1 MQFDVQS
8 VIRRIEIRLA
18 EIGMTKQEF
27 YEKSGISSGSF
38 SQWNT
43 GKHAPSIKKVQ
54 RAASVIGVTTEYLLY
69 GVDPMPD
76 FAVKSPIVARI
87 NALLAAKGIPKQ
99 QFYKDCSI
107 TSASYS
113 LWNTG
118 KTNPS
123 LKNLKIIAEY
133 LGVSVADLLPDEE
146 LVPQEGIK
154 KDPIPKD
161 EAEDS
166 ETAEL
171 RDIWSSADENER
183 RDLLKM
189 ARMLKSRRKQNG

>member
-1 MQFDVQS
+1 MNNYLLTNMDT
-8 VIRRIEIRLA
+8 IDKINYYL
-18 EIGMTKQEF
+18 TKNKKTGADLCEF
-27 YEKSGISSGSF
+27 LGVSSGVY

-43 GKHAPSIKKVQ
+43 RRTKPRKSKLPS
-54 RAASVIGVTTEYLLY
+54 
-69 GVDPMPD
+69 
-76 FAVKSPIVARI
+76 
-87 NALLAAKGIPKQ
+87 
-99 QFYKDCSI
+99 
-107 TSASYS
+107 
-113 LWNTG
+113 
-118 KTNPS
+118 
-123 LKNLKIIAEY
+123 IAEY
-133 LGVSVADLLPDEE
+133 LGVSVADLLPDKD
-146 LVPQEGIK
+146 PSAGIK

>member
-99 QFYKDCSI
+99 QFYKDCGI

-123 LKNLKIIAEY
+123 MKNLKIIAEY

-146 LVPQEGIK
+146 SSAGIK

-161 EAEDS
+161 RAP
-166 ETAEL
+166 
-171 RDIWSSADENER
+171 SSAAQEIFDFLDSASGEELADVIKYIR
-183 RDLLKM
+183 Y
-189 ARMLKSRRKQNG
+189 LKSQREQK

>member
-87 NALLAAKGIPKQ
+87 NSLLAAKGIPKQ

-123 LKNLKIIAEY
+123 MKNLKIIAEY
-133 LGVSVADLLPDEE
+133 LGVSVADLLPDKE

-161 EAEDS
+161 EAVSPAKQKLLDALDGLSDS
-166 ETAEL
+166 QIEKLIGIIEEAKK
-171 RDIWSSADENER
+171 
-183 RDLLKM
+183 LL
-189 ARMLKSRRKQNG
+189 

>member
-69 GVDPMPD
+69 GVGPMPD
-76 FAVKSPIVARI
+76 FVVKSPIVARI

-99 QFYKDCSI
+99 QFYKDCGI

-123 LKNLKIIAEY
+123 MKNLKIIAEY

-146 LVPQEGIK
+146 LVPQDGIK

>member
-123 LKNLKIIAEY
+123 MKNLKIIAEY

-161 EAEDS
+161 GAVGSAKQKLLDALDGLSDSQLEKLIGIIEEAKK
-166 ETAEL
+166 
-171 RDIWSSADENER
+171 
-183 RDLLKM
+183 LL
-189 ARMLKSRRKQNG
+189 

>member
-123 LKNLKIIAEY
+123 MKNLKIIAEY
-133 LGVSVADLLPDEE
+133 LGVSVADLLPDGE

-161 EAEDS
+161 EVEDS

-171 RDIWSSADENER
+171 REIWGSADKSER
-183 RDLLKM
+183 RDLLEM

>member
-123 LKNLKIIAEY
+123 MKNLKIIAEY
-133 LGVSVADLLPDEE
+133 LGVSVADLLPDKE
-146 LVPQEGIK
+146 PSAGIK

>member
-54 RAASVIGVTTEYLLY
+54 RAAGVIGVTTEYLLY

-76 FAVKSPIVARI
+76 FVLKSPIVARI

-123 LKNLKIIAEY
+123 MKNLKIIAEY
-133 LGVSVADLLPDEE
+133 LGVSVSDLLPDDD
-146 LVPQEGIK
+146 PSAGIK

-161 EAEDS
+161 EAVSPAAQEILDFLDS
-166 ETAEL
+166 ASGEEL
-171 RDIWSSADENER
+171 ADVIKYIR
-183 RDLLKM
+183 Y
-189 ARMLKSRRKQNG
+189 LKSQREQK

>member
-87 NALLAAKGIPKQ
+87 NSLLAAKGIPKQ

-123 LKNLKIIAEY
+123 MKNLKIIAEY
-133 LGVSVADLLPDEE
+133 LGVSVADLLPDED

-171 RDIWSSADENER
+171 REIWSSADENER
-183 RDLLKM
+183 RDLLEM
-189 ARMLKSRRKQNG
+189 ARMLKNRRKQNG

>member
-123 LKNLKIIAEY
+123 MKNLKIIAEY
-133 LGVSVADLLPDEE
+133 LGVSVADLLPDGE

-161 EAEDS
+161 GAVSPAAQEIFDFLDS
-166 ETAEL
+166 ASGEEL
-171 RDIWSSADENER
+171 ADVIKYIR
-183 RDLLKM
+183 Y
-189 ARMLKSRRKQNG
+189 LKSQREQK

>member
-1 MQFDVQS
+1 M
-8 VIRRIEIRLA
+8 
-18 EIGMTKQEF
+18 
-27 YEKSGISSGSF
+27 
-38 SQWNT
+38 
-43 GKHAPSIKKVQ
+43 
-54 RAASVIGVTTEYLLY
+54 
-69 GVDPMPD
+69 
-76 FAVKSPIVARI
+76 VKSPIVARI

-123 LKNLKIIAEY
+123 MKNLKIIAEY

-161 EAEDS
+161 EVVGSAKQKLLDALDGLSDS
-166 ETAEL
+166 QIEKLIGIIEEAKK
-171 RDIWSSADENER
+171 
-183 RDLLKM
+183 LL
-189 ARMLKSRRKQNG
+189 

>member
-87 NALLAAKGIPKQ
+87 NSLLAAKGIPKQ

-123 LKNLKIIAEY
+123 MKNLKIIAEY

-146 LVPQEGIK
+146 LSAGIK
-154 KDPIPKD
+154 KDPIPED
-161 EAEDS
+161 GAADPVTQELLDFLDSASAE
-166 ETAEL
+166 EL
-171 RDIWSSADENER
+171 ADTIKYIR
-183 RDLLKM
+183 Y
-189 ARMLKSRRKQNG
+189 LKSQRG

>member
-1 MQFDVQS
+1 M
-8 VIRRIEIRLA
+8 
-18 EIGMTKQEF
+18 
-27 YEKSGISSGSF
+27 
-38 SQWNT
+38 
-43 GKHAPSIKKVQ
+43 
-54 RAASVIGVTTEYLLY
+54 
-69 GVDPMPD
+69 
-76 FAVKSPIVARI
+76 VKSPIVARI

-123 LKNLKIIAEY
+123 MKNLKIIAEY

-161 EAEDS
+161 EAVGSAKQKLLDALDGLSDS
-166 ETAEL
+166 QIEKLIGIIEEAKK
-171 RDIWSSADENER
+171 
-183 RDLLKM
+183 LL
-189 ARMLKSRRKQNG
+189 

>member
-123 LKNLKIIAEY
+123 MKNLKIIAEY
-133 LGVSVADLLPDEE
+133 LGVSVADLLPDKE

-171 RDIWSSADENER
+171 REIWSSADENER
-183 RDLLKM
+183 RDLLEM
-189 ARMLKSRRKQNG
+189 ARMLKNRRKQNG

>member
-123 LKNLKIIAEY
+123 MKNLKIIAEY
-133 LGVSVADLLPDEE
+133 LGVSVADLLPDGE

-161 EAEDS
+161 EAVSPAKQKLLDALDGLSDS
-166 ETAEL
+166 QIEKLIGIIEEAKK
-171 RDIWSSADENER
+171 
-183 RDLLKM
+183 LL
-189 ARMLKSRRKQNG
+189 

>member
-54 RAASVIGVTTEYLLY
+54 RAAGVIGVTTEYLLY

-76 FAVKSPIVARI
+76 FVVKSPIVARI

-99 QFYKDCSI
+99 QFYKDCGI

-123 LKNLKIIAEY
+123 MKNLKIIAEY

-161 EAEDS
+161 GAEDS

-171 RDIWSSADENER
+171 REIWSSADENER
-183 RDLLKM
+183 RDLLEM
-189 ARMLKSRRKQNG
+189 ARMLKNRRKQNG

>member
-99 QFYKDCSI
+99 QFYKDCGI

-123 LKNLKIIAEY
+123 MKNLKIIAEF
-133 LGVSVADLLPDEE
+133 LGVSVADLLPDKD
-146 LVPQEGIK
+146 PSAGIK

-161 EAEDS
+161 GAVSPAAQEILDFLDS
-166 ETAEL
+166 ASGEEL
-171 RDIWSSADENER
+171 ADVVKYIR
-183 RDLLKM
+183 Y
-189 ARMLKSRRKQNG
+189 LKSQRGQA

>member
-123 LKNLKIIAEY
+123 MKNLKIIAEY

-146 LVPQEGIK
+146 LV
-154 KDPIPKD
+154 IPKD

>member
-99 QFYKDCSI
+99 QFYKDCGI

-123 LKNLKIIAEY
+123 MKNLKIIAEY
-133 LGVSVADLLPDEE
+133 LGVSVADLLPGEE
-146 LVPQEGIK
+146 SYAGIK

>member
-54 RAASVIGVTTEYLLY
+54 RASSVIGVTTEYLLY

-123 LKNLKIIAEY
+123 MKNLKIIAEY
-133 LGVSVADLLPDEE
+133 LGVSVADLLPDGE

>member
-87 NALLAAKGIPKQ
+87 NSLLAAKGIPKQ

-123 LKNLKIIAEY
+123 MKNLKIIAEY

-146 LVPQEGIK
+146 LVPQEVIK

>member
-1 MQFDVQS
+1 
-8 VIRRIEIRLA
+8 
-18 EIGMTKQEF
+18 MTKQEF

-99 QFYKDCSI
+99 QFYKDCGI

-123 LKNLKIIAEY
+123 MKNLKIIAEY

-161 EAEDS
+161 EVVGSAKQKLLDALDGLSDS
-166 ETAEL
+166 QIEKLIGIIEEAKK
-171 RDIWSSADENER
+171 
-183 RDLLKM
+183 LL
-189 ARMLKSRRKQNG
+189 

>member
-1 MQFDVQS
+1 M
-8 VIRRIEIRLA
+8 
-18 EIGMTKQEF
+18 
-27 YEKSGISSGSF
+27 
-38 SQWNT
+38 
-43 GKHAPSIKKVQ
+43 
-54 RAASVIGVTTEYLLY
+54 
-69 GVDPMPD
+69 
-76 FAVKSPIVARI
+76 VKSPIVARI

-123 LKNLKIIAEY
+123 MKNLKIIAEY

-154 KDPIPKD
+154 KDPIPKEEAVSQEKQLLLDMIDGLSD
-161 EAEDS
+161 EQK
-166 ETAEL
+166 EL
-171 RDIWSSADENER
+171 LALSKKMSDDE
-183 RDLLKM
+183 LKRFIAAM
-189 ARMLKSRRKQNG
+189 KAMLGESM

>member
-1 MQFDVQS
+1 M
-8 VIRRIEIRLA
+8 
-18 EIGMTKQEF
+18 
-27 YEKSGISSGSF
+27 
-38 SQWNT
+38 
-43 GKHAPSIKKVQ
+43 
-54 RAASVIGVTTEYLLY
+54 
-69 GVDPMPD
+69 
-76 FAVKSPIVARI
+76 VKSPIVARI

-123 LKNLKIIAEY
+123 MKNLKIIAEY

-146 LVPQEGIK
+146 LVPQAGIK

-161 EAEDS
+161 EVVGSAKQKLLDALDGLSDS
-166 ETAEL
+166 QIEKLIGIIEEAKK
-171 RDIWSSADENER
+171 
-183 RDLLKM
+183 LL
-189 ARMLKSRRKQNG
+189 

>member
-69 GVDPMPD
+69 GVGPMPD
-76 FAVKSPIVARI
+76 FVVKSPIVARI

-99 QFYKDCSI
+99 QFYKDCGI

-123 LKNLKIIAEY
+123 MKNLKIIAEY
-133 LGVSVADLLPDEE
+133 LGVSVSDLLPGEE
-146 LVPQEGIK
+146 PSAGIK

-161 EAEDS
+161 GAM
-166 ETAEL
+166 
-171 RDIWSSADENER
+171 SSAAQEIFDFLDSASGEELADVIKYIR
-183 RDLLKM
+183 Y
-189 ARMLKSRRKQNG
+189 LKSQRG

>member
-87 NALLAAKGIPKQ
+87 NSLLAAKGIPKQ

-123 LKNLKIIAEY
+123 MKNLKIIAEY
-133 LGVSVADLLPDEE
+133 LGVSVADLLPDED

>member
-87 NALLAAKGIPKQ
+87 NSLLAAKGIPKQ

-123 LKNLKIIAEY
+123 MKNLKIIAEY
-133 LGVSVADLLPDEE
+133 LGVSVADLLPDED

-161 EAEDS
+161 EAV
-166 ETAEL
+166 
-171 RDIWSSADENER
+171 SSAKQK
-183 RDLLKM
+183 LLDALDGLSDSQIEKLIGIIEE
-189 ARMLKSRRKQNG
+189 AKKLL

>member
-123 LKNLKIIAEY
+123 MKNLKIIAEY
-133 LGVSVADLLPDEE
+133 LGVSVSDLLPDGD
-146 LVPQEGIK
+146 PSAGIK

-161 EAEDS
+161 GTVGSAKQKLLDALDGLSDSQLEKLIGIIEEAKK
-166 ETAEL
+166 
-171 RDIWSSADENER
+171 
-183 RDLLKM
+183 LL
-189 ARMLKSRRKQNG
+189 